1 MVQWQKLGNIQKR
14 RNKTE
19 VTMALGER
27 GIGREAKNKKII
39 KQRTGGDC
47 EELG

>member
-1 MVQWQKLGNIQKR
+1 MTVSGRVLQLQKLGDIQKR

-27 GIGREAKNKKII
+27 GIGREVKNKKII
-39 KQRTGGDC
+39 
-47 EELG
+47 

>member
-1 MVQWQKLGNIQKR
+1 MQKIGKKR

-27 GIGREAKNKKII
+27 GIGREVVNKK
-39 KQRTGGDC
+39 
-47 EELG
+47 